1 METAIH
7 DAEAAV
13 VKLEATL
20 ADPAFFKTQGS
31 KANVVIAELDA
42 AKAKAAKL
50 YARWSD
56 LEALNAGG

>member
-1 METAIH
+1 M
-7 DAEAAV
+7 
-13 VKLEATL
+13 LCRQ
-20 ADPAFFKTQGS
+20 AFFKTHGA
-31 KANVVIAELDA
+31 KANGVIAELDA